1 MFTTLFY
8 NPLYNLLVLFLQVT
22 PHADVG
28 VSIVLLTI
36 LVKIVLYPL
45 NKSSAVTQH
54 KMKKVEKEI
63 KDVKKKHNDQKD
75 VALKTMEIYQR
86 ESIKPFA
93 SIIPIFLQIP
103 IFIALYMIFSK
114 GIVNSP
120 AHLYSFMHFPE
131 AVSTL
136 AFGVFDVSKKY
147 ILVGFLTGASY
158 FLLAKIQT
166 KTMVSS
172 PKADDDKDSFAF
184 QFNDMMKKQIMYVF
198 PLLTGI
204 TAAVFPS
211 AIGVYWITSNLIG
224 IVQSYFINLHL
235 TEREEKKG
243 K

>member
-1 MFTTLFY
+1 MFSTLFY

-28 VSIVLLTI
+28 ISIVLLTI
-36 LVKIVLYPL
+36 LVKIILYPL

-63 KDVKKKHNDQKD
+63 KDVKKKHTDQKD
-75 VALKTMEIYQR
+75 VALKTMEIYKR

-93 SIIPIFLQIP
+93 SIIPVFLQIP
-103 IFIALYMIFSK
+103 IFIALYLIFSK

-120 AHLYSFMHFPE
+120 EHLYSFMHFPE
-131 AVSTL
+131 MVSTL
-136 AFGVFDVSKKY
+136 AFGIFDVSKKY

-158 FLLAKIQT
+158 FFLAKIQT
-166 KTMVSS
+166 KAMSS
-172 PKADDDKDSFAF
+172 HSKDEDKDTFAF
-184 QFNDMMKKQIMYVF
+184 QFNDMMKKQITYVF

-224 IVQSYFINLHL
+224 IAQSYFINAHL
-235 TEREEKKG
+235 MEREEKKG